1 MPEMDSH
8 LPPSHAEQRVFVRAM
23 GCGVEDFI
31 ARFGAEPAIRR
42 VKTELRRARRARS
55 RKLYQ
60 FWSTM
65 LVRLEAD
72 IAAAQAPNDDTAVRP
87 PPATRRTGWRPGEDL
102 SVPAG
107 DVARTALPGS

>member
-1 MPEMDSH
+1 MDSQPD
-8 LPPSHAEQRVFVRAM
+8 LSPSSAEQRLFQLAM

-31 ARFGAEPAIRR
+31 GRFGAETAIRR
-42 VKTELRRARRARS
+42 AKAELRRARRARS

-60 FWSTM
+60 FWSAM

-72 IAAAQAPNDDTAVRP
+72 IAAWARQAETSAQP
-87 PPATRRTGWRPGEDL
+87 PLPRRRITKRPGGAL

-107 DVARTALPGS
+107 DVARAAPPGS

>member
-1 MPEMDSH
+1 MDSH

-42 VKTELRRARRARS
+42 VKTELRRARRSRS
-55 RKLYQ
+55 RKIYQ
-60 FWSTM
+60 FWSAM

-72 IAAAQAPNDDTAVRP
+72 IAAWARQAETSAQP
-87 PPATRRTGWRPGEDL
+87 PHPRRRITKRPGGDL

-107 DVARTALPGS
+107 DVARAAPPGS

>member
-8 LPPSHAEQRVFVRAM
+8 LPPSLAEQRVFVRAM

-42 VKTELRRARRARS
+42 VKTELRRARRSRS
-55 RKLYQ
+55 KKLHQ

-72 IAAAQAPNDDTAVRP
+72 IAAQAPHDDTTDRA

-107 DVARTALPGS
+107 DVARAALSGS

>member
-1 MPEMDSH
+1 MDSQPD
-8 LPPSHAEQRVFVRAM
+8 LSPSSAEQRLFQLAM

-31 ARFGAEPAIRR
+31 GRFGAETAILRA
-42 VKTELRRARRARS
+42 KAELRRARRARS

-72 IAAAQAPNDDTAVRP
+72 IAAQAPHDDTTART

-107 DVARTALPGS
+107 DVARAALSGS

>member
-1 MPEMDSH
+1 MDAH
-8 LPPSHAEQRVFVRAM
+8 LPPSHTEQRVFVRAM

-42 VKTELRRARRARS
+42 VKTELRRARRSRS

-60 FWSTM
+60 FWSAM

-72 IAAAQAPNDDTAVRP
+72 IAAWARQAETSAQP
-87 PPATRRTGWRPGEDL
+87 PHPRRRITKRPGGDL

-107 DVARTALPGS
+107 DVARAAPPGS

>member
-1 MPEMDSH
+1 MPEMDAH

-72 IAAAQAPNDDTAVRP
+72 IAAQAPHDDTTART
-87 PPATRRTGWRPGEDL
+87 PPATRQTGWRPGEDL

>member
-31 ARFGAEPAIRR
+31 ARFGAETAIRR

-60 FWSTM
+60 FWSAM

-72 IAAAQAPNDDTAVRP
+72 IAAQARHEDTTAQAP
-87 PPATRRTGWRPGEDL
+87 PAKRRTGWRPGEDL

-107 DVARTALPGS
+107 DVARAALSGS